1 MIDRLFGGDAFIAT
15 TRALDAASLRHQ
27 VIANNLANV
36 NTPGYKRQAVQFET
50 QLAQALQA
58 NNNACA
64 PANCVPVASVT
75 PRVVTINSTSERTDG
90 NNVDMET
97 EMANLAANT
106 LTFEVLSQSV
116 SGYFAGLKAV
126 INGR

>member
-1 MIDRLFGGDAFIAT
+1 MLDRLFGGDNFVAA

-36 NTPGYKRQAVQFET
+36 NTPGYKRQEVQFEN
-50 QLAQALQA
+50 QLAQAIAQRDNPCA
-58 NNNACA
+58 SACSPMSA
-64 PANCVPVASVT
+64 VQPRIVT
-75 PRVVTINSTSERTDG
+75 VNTTSERADG

-97 EMANLAANT
+97 EMVNLAANT
-106 LTFEVLSQSV
+106 LNFDVLSQSV

-126 INGR
+126 IKGQ